1 MSAKSIDLKTLP
13 DMLAEGP
20 TGREKL
26 EKQAK
31 VISDLS
37 DALDLMARRQRPY
50 EVPVRGKDNMI
61 RFGLIGDTHFGSLYQ
76 RADALAAYYDACE
89 REGVT
94 DVLHAGDVL
103 AGWRVYKGQEFELH
117 PNGRSWPEQ
126 RDMFASLAP
135 LKKGI
140 TTHFI
145 TGNHDA
151 SYKKLIGL
159 VAGPDLEAAR
169 SDWKFVGQDVG
180 DVTLKARNGLS
191 FHVRLVHPGGGTSY
205 AVSYRMQKM
214 IESISGGRKPDMLAS
229 GHYHKAETLPS
240 YRNVFGVDVGCFEDQ
255 TPFMASRASAAHV
268 GGWIVTV
275 SLNDRSKLTA
285 RVQTEWIGFFE
296 PTE

>member
-20 TGREKL
+20 TGRAKIEKL
-26 EKQAK
+26 ERAK
-31 VISDLS
+31 AELAE
-37 DALDLMARRQRPY
+37 ALDLMARRARPY
-50 EVPVRGKDNMI
+50 EVPQRGKDNVI
-61 RFGLIGDTHFGSLYQ
+61 RFGLIGDTHIGSLYQ
-76 RADALAAYYDACE
+76 RTDALAAFYGACE

-94 DVLHAGDVL
+94 DVLCAGDIL

-126 RDMFASLAP
+126 RDMFADLAP
-135 LKKGI
+135 RAKGI

-151 SYKKLIGL
+151 SFKKLIGL
-159 VAGPDLEAAR
+159 VIGDDLAAAR
-169 SDWKFVGQDVG
+169 PDWHFVGQDVG
-180 DVTLKARNGLS
+180 DVILKARGGAE

-214 IESISGGRKPDMLAS
+214 IESIAGGRKPDMLAS

-268 GGWIVTV
+268 GGWIVEV
-275 SLNDRSKLTA
+275 VLNDRAKLTS
-285 RVQTEWIGFFE
+285 RVKAEWIGFYE

>member
-1 MSAKSIDLKTLP
+1 MSKTVDLSKLP
-13 DMLAEGP
+13 DLLAEGP
-20 TGREKL
+20 TGRAKIER
-26 EKQAK
+26 QARA
-31 VISDLS
+31 IAELS
-37 DALDLMARRQRPY
+37 ESLDLMARRSRPY
-50 EVPVRGKDNMI
+50 EVPIRGRDNVI

-76 RADALAAYYDACE
+76 RPDALKVFYGACE
-89 REGVT
+89 KEGVT

-126 RDMFASLAP
+126 RDMFAALAP
-135 LKKGI
+135 RAKGV

-151 SYKKLIGL
+151 SFKKLIGL

-169 SDWKFVGQDVG
+169 PDWKFVGQDVG